1 MSIRQIKNQMRQ
13 LRQELKSVNRA
24 RDGRLLKLAFVMI
37 VLAVIA
43 AFMYG
48 RIQLW

>member
-13 LRQELKSVNRA
+13 LRQELKAANRS
-24 RDGRLLKLAFVMI
+24 RDGRLLKVAFVMI
-37 VLAVIA
+37 FLAVIA

>member
-1 MSIRQIKNQMRQ
+1 MNIKQAKNQIGQ
-13 LRQELKSVNRA
+13 LKDELKAASRA
-24 RDGRLLKLAFVMI
+24 RDNRLIKLAFVMI
-37 VLAVIA
+37 ILALVA

>member
-1 MSIRQIKNQMRQ
+1 MSTRQIKNQMKQ
-13 LRQELKSVNRA
+13 LREELKAANRSH
-24 RDGRLLKLAFVMI
+24 DGRLLKLAFVMI
-37 VLAVIA
+37 ILAVIA

>member
-1 MSIRQIKNQMRQ
+1 MGVRQIKNQMSQ
-13 LRQELKSVNRA
+13 LRHELKAANRS
-24 RDGRLLKLAFVMI
+24 RDGRLLRLAFVMI
-37 VLAVIA
+37 ILAIIA